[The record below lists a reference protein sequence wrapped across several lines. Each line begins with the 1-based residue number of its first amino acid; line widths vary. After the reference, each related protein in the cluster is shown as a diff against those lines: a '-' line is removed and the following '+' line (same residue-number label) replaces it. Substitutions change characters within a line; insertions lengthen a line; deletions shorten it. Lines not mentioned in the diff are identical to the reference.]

1 MERIQEEII
10 KAYLKSI
17 RKELVSYV
25 EEKEN

>member
-1 MERIQEEII
+1 MEQIKEEII

-17 RKELVSYV
+17 GKELVSYV